1 MIDGL
6 SLTVFIRALNRHF
19 KYSMDVF
26 TPGENKTGVYHMSFT
41 MPCPIQETRRR
52 VHFYFVAKKGTM
64 VTRPTE
70 VGLKFT
76 DLHPQTIVPVGRPLA
91 RSSVSVSIA
100 MATTTAAS
108 IEEAEGS
115 EQPAKR
121 ARVDD
126 SLLELERDQYYWK
139 SAEAAR
145 LFLGIDGSTKRNSN
159 KKRDDGNDGEDEIAF
174 DIKHTMTDWIR
185 VLKSVQKEA
194 DGWKKIVFSHDV
206 HDACSPTDVFV
217 LRQKSL
223 YLSRAYEVAL
233 DKMPFVTWNDCCQQ
247 AIEDLSIFG
256 FALATSSRTI
266 ATWNQSFRK
275 SALFPHPNPIIAS
288 GSYGN

>member
-52 VHFYFVAKKGTM
+52 VHFYLVAKKGTT
-64 VTRPTE
+64 VKRPTE

-108 IEEAEGS
+108 IEEAEGQNNQQN
-115 EQPAKR
+115 E
-121 ARVDD
+121 
-126 SLLELERDQYYWK
+126 LELMNLYWNWK
-139 SAEAAR
+139 GINIIGR
-145 LFLGIDGSTKRNSN
+145 VQRRPGCFLELMGVRK
-159 KKRDDGNDGEDEIAF
+159 EIATRSA
-174 DIKHTMTDWIR
+174 TM
-185 VLKSVQKEA
+185 
-194 DGWKKIVFSHDV
+194 
-206 HDACSPTDVFV
+206 
-217 LRQKSL
+217 
-223 YLSRAYEVAL
+223 
-233 DKMPFVTWNDCCQQ
+233 
-247 AIEDLSIFG
+247 
-256 FALATSSRTI
+256 ATMVRT
-266 ATWNQSFRK
+266 K
-275 SALFPHPNPIIAS
+275 
-288 GSYGN
+288 

>member
-1 MIDGL
+1 
-6 SLTVFIRALNRHF
+6 
-19 KYSMDVF
+19 
-26 TPGENKTGVYHMSFT
+26 
-41 MPCPIQETRRR
+41 
-52 VHFYFVAKKGTM
+52 
-64 VTRPTE
+64 
-70 VGLKFT
+70 
-76 DLHPQTIVPVGRPLA
+76 
-91 RSSVSVSIA
+91 
-100 MATTTAAS
+100 
-108 IEEAEGS
+108 
-115 EQPAKR
+115 
-121 ARVDD
+121 
-126 SLLELERDQYYWK
+126 
-139 SAEAAR
+139 
-145 LFLGIDGSTKRNSN
+145 LFLGIDGSTKRNSH
-159 KKRDDGNDGEDEIAF
+159 KKRNNGDDGEDEIAF
-174 DIKHTMTDWIR
+174 NIEHTMTDRIR

-206 HDACSPTDVFV
+206 HDACSPSDVFV

>member
-1 MIDGL
+1 MIVSGFEATASISRYKNLWLCDAKWFELVKHHVREFNMIDGL
-6 SLTVFIRALNRHF
+6 SLTVLIRALNRHF

-121 ARVDD
+121 A
-126 SLLELERDQYYWK
+126 
-139 SAEAAR
+139 
-145 LFLGIDGSTKRNSN
+145 
-159 KKRDDGNDGEDEIAF
+159 
-174 DIKHTMTDWIR
+174 
-185 VLKSVQKEA
+185 
-194 DGWKKIVFSHDV
+194 
-206 HDACSPTDVFV
+206 
-217 LRQKSL
+217 
-223 YLSRAYEVAL
+223 
-233 DKMPFVTWNDCCQQ
+233 
-247 AIEDLSIFG
+247 
-256 FALATSSRTI
+256 
-266 ATWNQSFRK
+266 
-275 SALFPHPNPIIAS
+275 
-288 GSYGN
+288 